1 MDFYLVSHTHWD
13 REWYRTTDEFR
24 QRLVDLVDEL
34 IADPPGDGEAF
45 LLDGQAIVVE
55 DYLAVKPENRERL
68 RGLLQAGRL
77 EAGPWYVLAD
87 ELIPSGEALVR
98 NLLVGHHVLQDSI
111 GTVGSTVLYCPD
123 SFGHP
128 AALPELAAGFDLPL
142 IVLWR
147 GYGGQRAKPG
157 DVVRWQAP
165 SGVERLIFHLP
176 PDGYEF
182 GSSLPADP
190 KAAEGRWAKMR
201 AVLSKRAT
209 LGVSL
214 VQNGADHHA
223 RQSNRNEAVAALRDA
238 VSRTGDRL
246 HVSSLGGFADA
257 ILERASLRTLTSVV
271 RGELRDSYG
280 YTWTLQGTFGT
291 RAPEKRMN
299 AIAERTLR
307 RAEAWCAAAR
317 LGGGRS
323 RIDHLRAG
331 WKTLLQAHPHDT
343 LCGTSIDAV
352 ADAMEL
358 RLQSARRQGVA
369 LVRSGIE
376 ALLAHDAAS
385 ARNSGAPTRD
395 RTVIANGAPYARGG
409 VAIVEMVE
417 KIADEPVGPGS
428 GKGPRLDAIP
438 ARDKWTPPRGA
449 QLLSSRI
456 ARHRVESTRH
466 YPDNDIV
473 RSRLVACVVEPQPG
487 MSARVVE
494 ASAFGGEIAPVSST
508 GLSLRSGETRVKL
521 DRRGSMS
528 FEGDGLSIDSLVRF
542 EDRADAGD
550 LYTPSIRDTAA
561 TARLVSQELAHRGPL
576 IGELSQEW
584 TLAPARK
591 ARPSSSVTVNM
602 RLTAGSPL
610 VEFRIAGV
618 NRLKNHR
625 LRIGIATGLAGA
637 SVHADAA
644 FGPVERKR
652 ITVSPAD
659 EAMETPPRTDPLHRY
674 VALFTKTVGVTVHSD
689 GLAEYEVDDEGVVWI
704 TLVRAVGQ
712 LSRNDLPERPGHAG
726 WPEATPGAQCLG
738 RFSARF
744 ALQVHGPI
752 SAATWQAIE
761 QESDRFLHPLRGF
774 TLRSTVTDV
783 QLAGGIELTGTALAA
798 SAIKE
803 AEDARG
809 VVLRCV
815 NLSDREQPGA
825 WRIRGP
831 IDSAHHAAL
840 DEQPRSRLDTVKEAE
855 WTVIPF
861 KCPPR
866 GVMTIL
872 VKCVIPSETR
882 DLLSR

>member
-1 MDFYLVSHTHWD
+1 M
-13 REWYRTTDEFR
+13 
-24 QRLVDLVDEL
+24 DLVDEL
-34 IADPPGDGEAF
+34 IADPPPDGEAF
-45 LLDGQAIVVE
+45 LLDGQAIAIE
-55 DYLAVKPENRERL
+55 DYLTVKPENRDRL

-98 NLLVGHHVLQDSI
+98 NLLVGRHTLQNLL
-111 GTVGSTVLYCPD
+111 GAGASTVLYCPD

-128 AALPELAAGFDLPL
+128 ATLPELAAGFDLPL

-165 SGVERLIFHLP
+165 SGVERLVFHLP

-190 KAAEGRWAKMR
+190 RAAEGRWARMR

-209 LGVSL
+209 LGISL
-214 VQNGADHHA
+214 VPNGADHHA
-223 RQSNRNEAVAALRDA
+223 PQSNRKEAAAALREA

-280 YTWTLQGTFGT
+280 YAWTLQGTFAT
-291 RAPEKRMN
+291 RAAEKRMN

-307 RAEAWCAAAR
+307 RAESWCAASRIA
-317 LGGGRS
+317 GGPS
-323 RIDHLRAG
+323 RIDHLRAA

-352 ADAMEL
+352 ASAMEL

-369 LVRSGIE
+369 LGKWGIE
-376 ALLAHDAAS
+376 ALLGHDAAS
-385 ARNSGAPTRD
+385 ARDSGAPTRD
-395 RTVIANGAPYARGG
+395 RTVVVNGVPYPRGG
-409 VAIVEMVE
+409 VAIIEMVE
-417 KIADEPVGPGS
+417 KIVDEPVGPGS
-428 GKGPRLDAIP
+428 AKGPRLDSIP
-438 ARDKWTPPRGA
+438 ARDHWTPPQGA

-456 ARHRVESTRH
+456 ARSRIESARH

-473 RSRLVACVVEPQPG
+473 RSRMVACAVEQQAG
-487 MSARVVE
+487 MSARVIE
-494 ASAFGGEIAPVSST
+494 APASEMEIATVSAK
-508 GLSLRSGETRVKL
+508 GLSLRNGGASVQL

-528 FEGDGLSIDSLVRF
+528 IGSGGVSIADVIRF
-542 EDRADAGD
+542 EDRADVGD
-550 LYTPSIRDTAA
+550 LYTPAIRDVVA
-561 TARLVSQELAHRGPL
+561 TARLASQELVHRGPL
-576 IGELSQEW
+576 IGELAQEW
-584 TLAPARK
+584 TLAPLRK
-591 ARPSSSVTVNM
+591 ARPASSVTVNTRM
-602 RLTAGSPL
+602 TAGSPL
-610 VEFRIAGV
+610 IEFRVNGT

-625 LRIGIATGLAGA
+625 LRIGIASGLDGA

-644 FGPVERKR
+644 FGPIERKR
-652 ITVSPAD
+652 FTVTAAD
-659 EAMETPPRTDPLHRY
+659 EAMETPPLTDPLHRY
-674 VALFTKTVGVTVHSD
+674 VSLFGKAGGVTVHSD

-712 LSRNDLPERPGHAG
+712 LSRNDLRERPGHAG
-726 WPEATPGAQCLG
+726 WPEPTPGAQCIG
-738 RFSARF
+738 RFSARI
-744 ALQVHGPI
+744 ALQVHGPLN
-752 SAATWQAIE
+752 AETWHSIE
-761 QESDRFLHPLRGF
+761 RESDRFLQPIRGF
-774 TLRSTVTDV
+774 TLRSAATNA
-783 QLAGGIELTGTALAA
+783 LFAGGIELTGTALSV

-815 NLSDREQPGA
+815 NLSDREQAGA
-825 WRIRGP
+825 WRIRGS
-831 IDSAHHAAL
+831 IDSAHQAAL
-840 DEQPRSRLDTVKEAE
+840 DELPRSRLEAAE
-855 WTVIPF
+855 QEGWTVIPF
-861 KCPPR
+861 KCLPR

-872 VKCVIPSETR
+872 VQLVG
-882 DLLSR
+882 